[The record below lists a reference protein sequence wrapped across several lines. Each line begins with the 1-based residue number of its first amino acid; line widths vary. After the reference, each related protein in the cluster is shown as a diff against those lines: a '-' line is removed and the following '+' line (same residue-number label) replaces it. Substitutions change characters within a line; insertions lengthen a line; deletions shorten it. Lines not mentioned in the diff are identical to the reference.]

1 MRLRVYVWNY
11 FLCFKSIMTNRIS
24 RRFDY
29 LQCEDIVLGKESKF
43 SLNDYVEEYV
53 ETTPFVTVV
62 TNHPMNRFLATTGIT
77 ITVFIISMRSDS
89 SQLSNVLDTIEVTFP
104 NGTKENISLQHDSTL
119 NVYTGTCVVQNHNVT
134 HSGICSL
141 RGFLNGAPITSVSY
155 QPQEQNQIEVV

>member
-1 MRLRVYVWNY
+1 
-11 FLCFKSIMTNRIS
+11 MTNRIS

-29 LQCEDIVLGKESKF
+29 LRCEDIVLGKESKF

-53 ETTPFVTVV
+53 ETTPFVTVI
-62 TNHPMNRFLATTGIT
+62 TNHPNRFIATTGIT

-119 NVYTGTCVVQNHNVT
+119 NVYTGTYVVQHHNVT
-134 HSGICSL
+134 NSGICSL
-141 RGFLNGAPITSVSY
+141 QGFLNGAPITSVSY
-155 QPQEQNQIEVV
+155 KPQEHNQIEVV